1 MKEFIDLYRII
12 DQTSSINN
20 KIDALVTY
28 FNKVNDEDK
37 LWTIALFTSRRP
49 PRAVTTNLLR
59 QWAAELAELPL
70 WLFEDTYHI
79 VGDLAETISLV
90 VPKNESNNCASLTSI
105 INELIELKPKTESEK
120 KFYIIHKWS
129 SLNTDERFIF
139 NKILTG
145 GFRLGVSQKTITRAL
160 SKFLNIEQKVISHRL
175 MGNWIPGTTTFKAL
189 ILEPSEGEDESKP
202 YPFYL
207 AHALDKSVEKLGNDD
222 DWTAEWKWDGIRGQL
237 IKRQGKIYVWSR
249 GEDLVTEKF
258 PEFKVLSESDQNNFV
273 IDGEIIPLVNGIPL
287 PFQSLQTRLGRKSI
301 SKKQLKEVPIHL
313 IAYDLLEIDG
323 IDIRNEPLWHRRKL
337 LEKLIHN
344 INSPVLLFSEELRFA
359 NWNSLSEL
367 RQQSRINHAEGIMI
381 KKKSSTYGV
390 GRQKGAWWKW
400 KVDPLEIDAV
410 MLYAQRG
417 HGRRANLYTDFTFA
431 VKDGENLVPFAK
443 AYSGLTDEEFRAI
456 TAFVR
461 KNTIEKFGPVVSVI
475 PELVF
480 TLAFEGISESKRHKS
495 GVALRFPRI
504 NRWRKDKSVD
514 DIDTIQTLKSMLK

>member
-1 MKEFIDLYRII
+1 
-12 DQTSSINN
+12 
-20 KIDALVTY
+20 
-28 FNKVNDEDK
+28 
-37 LWTIALFTSRRP
+37 
-49 PRAVTTNLLR
+49 
-59 QWAAELAELPL
+59 
-70 WLFEDTYHI
+70 
-79 VGDLAETISLV
+79 
-90 VPKNESNNCASLTSI
+90 
-105 INELIELKPKTESEK
+105 
-120 KFYIIHKWS
+120 
-129 SLNTDERFIF
+129 
-139 NKILTG
+139 
-145 GFRLGVSQKTITRAL
+145 
-160 SKFLNIEQKVISHRL
+160 
-175 MGNWIPGTTTFKAL
+175 
-189 ILEPSEGEDESKP
+189 
-202 YPFYL
+202 
-207 AHALDKSVEKLGNDD
+207 VEKLGNDD

-431 VKDGENLVPFAK
+431 VKDGENLVPFTK